1 MDILDDE
8 ILALWQSFCRNEVKY
23 IMVGGFATNFH
34 GFSRITA
41 DLDIWLEDSLD
52 NRRNFRKSIAQIGV
66 GDFPQLETMN
76 FVAGF
81 TSIMLNSGL
90 ELDVMTR
97 LSGFEKEEFQNCYD
111 IANRATIN
119 GVEVCFLH
127 LNHLIHE
134 KRTCA
139 RPKDLLDLEE
149 LEKIQKGHLG

>member
-1 MDILDDE
+1 
-8 ILALWQSFCRNEVKY
+8 
-23 IMVGGFATNFH
+23 MVGGFATNFH

-41 DLDIWLEDSLD
+41 DLDIWLEDSLE
-52 NRRNFRKSIAQIGV
+52 NRKNFRRSIAQIGV
-66 GDFPQLETMN
+66 GDFAQLETMD

-90 ELDVMTR
+90 ELDIMTS
-97 LSGFEKEEFQNCYD
+97 LSGFEKKEFETCYNM
-111 IANRATIN
+111 ANRASIN

-134 KRTCA
+134 KRTCS

-149 LEKIQKGHLG
+149 LEKIRKEQLE